1 MPVQKNNN
9 KNIKGNNPTKPNK
22 PSRRTNN
29 QSSAINKKSQK
40 SNDSSIKKKPVYNP
54 PENSGNQQKPTVYS
68 QVDNALQKGSK
79 FLDKANNTIQK
90 FDRTTNRI
98 IELFEGGT
106 NRKPESLQPF
116 KVVTKLAT
124 ATNERLVKAQL
135 RPEDN
140 PNQAIEFMF
149 NPTDLQFNRSVE
161 IKEQEGVKTQKGL
174 PKVNFAFVQ
183 AWTLKLSNLLFDTYE
198 QRTDVIEEIQPIL
211 DTVDFTKFS
220 GNQTVKRPPVYYF
233 TWGERDYLRC
243 MVNSISYKLTMF
255 LPDGTPVRALVNLDL
270 KEVDDSPTFKT
281 PDPKAAQSE
290 ESKAGSNLFGGIMG
304 MGFNYM
310 KNTIN
315 KIKNQEQSSPKNSTN
330 SKSNLPNK
338 KSLSG
343 STTSTRGKKRP
354 GSTTSTGGKKRP
366 GSATLTGGKKRL
378 GSTTS
383 ARKSSS
389 IKKGKKK

>member
-1 MPVQKNNN
+1 MPGQKKNN
-9 KNIKGNNPTKPNK
+9 KNTKGNNPTKPNK
-22 PSRRTNN
+22 PSSRTNN
-29 QSSAINKKSQK
+29 QSSATNNKNQK
-40 SNDSSIKKKPVYNP
+40 PNDSSLKKKSVSNP
-54 PENSGNQQKPTVYS
+54 PKNSGSQQKSTGYS
-68 QVDNALQKGSK
+68 QIDNALQKGSN
-79 FLDKANNTIQK
+79 FLDKANNTIRK
-90 FDRTTNRI
+90 FDKTTNRI
-98 IELFEGGT
+98 IDLFEGNT
-106 NRKPESLQPF
+106 NRKSESLQPF
-116 KVVTKLAT
+116 KGVTKLAA

-135 RPEDN
+135 RSEDN
-140 PNQAIEFMF
+140 PNQPIEFMF

-220 GNQTVKRPPVYYF
+220 GNQTIKRPPVYYF
-233 TWGERDYLRC
+233 TWGEHDYLRC

-281 PDPKAAQSE
+281 PDPKVAQSE
-290 ESKAGSNLFGGIMG
+290 ESKASSNLFGGM
-304 MGFNYM
+304 METGFNYM
-310 KNTIN
+310 KNTIF
-315 KIKNQEQSSPKNSTN
+315 KNQKKSSPKNSTN
-330 SKSNLPNK
+330 SKSNPPNK
-338 KSLSG
+338 KSPPG
-343 STTSTRGKKRP
+343 STTSNRRKKSP

-366 GSATLTGGKKRL
+366 GSTTL
-378 GSTTS
+378 